1 MDPSEIQVFLGGAC
15 GKTTWRRAIAI
26 PMLEA
31 AGVTYYNPQLG
42 AGEWTPACEAIEM
55 EAKAAAAVLMFV
67 INGETRGVAG
77 IGEAA
82 YYLGLGRRLALVVTD
97 VGDQIDGQP
106 SPAPE
111 RDDLNRGRIF
121 LRTMAREQGVPVFTD
136 VEGAVRHAIELVCA
150 QPTPLSAAGLRAILG
165 EIRFRGGD
173 FLVEEIEGGFLVQL
187 RCLEMDA
194 AIGVHQTYY
203 SRKWHIAKTAT
214 ESDVVRTA
222 FKAAVTWQEHEA
234 REAFTFRG
242 APVFGPHGEVADLL
256 RLYRREK

>member
-1 MDPSEIQVFLGGAC
+1 MDPDEVQVFLGGAC
-15 GKTTWRRAIAI
+15 GKTTWRNEIAI

-42 AGEWTPACEAIEM
+42 VGEWTPAREAIEI
-55 EAKAAAAVLMFV
+55 EAKDAAGVLMFV
-67 INGETRGVAG
+67 INGKTRGVAS

-82 YYLGLGRRLALVVTD
+82 YYLGIGRRLALVVND
-97 VGDQIDGQP
+97 VGDEIDGQP
-106 SPAPE
+106 AGPLE

-121 LRTMAREQGVPVFTD
+121 LRSMAREQGVPIFTN
-136 VEGAVRHAIELVCA
+136 VEDAVRHALELLRA
-150 QPTPLSAAGLRAILG
+150 NQTPLNVGRLRALLG

-194 AIGVHQTYY
+194 ATGAHQTYY

-234 REAFTFRG
+234 REAFTYRG
-242 APVFGPHGEVADLL
+242 VPVFGPHGNVEDLL
-256 RLYRREK
+256 RLYRRGK